1 MGSRALL
8 LGFSLPE
15 RRRSDMPSSGLL
27 FLGAP
32 PSRPHRNPSRVGVEL
47 LNMLIRGALKGF
59 GLLSRDREMVPPPN
73 FVCKGYRGRDTL
85 ELRIGQLG

>member
-1 MGSRALL
+1 
-8 LGFSLPE
+8 
-15 RRRSDMPSSGLL
+15 MPSSGLL